1 MQDSAAD
8 GACERLPGV
17 VGARHNDASPRG
29 KVLDRPQQAPV
40 YVSRHPL
47 FEDDCCAGD
56 YPALRGGPRFFGV
69 LHYPPTI

>member
-1 MQDSAAD
+1 MQDSSAD
-8 GACERLPGV
+8 GARERLPGV

-47 FEDDCCAGD
+47 FEDD
-56 YPALRGGPRFFGV
+56 
-69 LHYPPTI
+69 